1 MSTRPRSTSP
11 AAATVADVAR
21 LAGVSAMTVSRVVN
35 GDPGVR
41 PERRQAVQAAIAA
54 LNYRP
59 NPAARR
65 LAGRDLVRLGV
76 LCPHPGAGYLSALL
90 VGLLGPASLAHV
102 QLIVEPGGDHTD
114 PCDTAGRLIA
124 AGVDGL
130 ILAPPLCDAP
140 ELIALIAR
148 QGLPAVA
155 VASGRP
161 DARLNAVGI
170 DERAAAAEMTRH
182 LLALGHRRI
191 GFIGGDAA
199 LSASALRLQGHL
211 EALAEAG
218 LARDESLLAQGR
230 YSYRSGLDAAE
241 ALLADPAHRPSAVFA
256 SNDDMAAATV
266 AVAHRLGL
274 DVPGDLTV
282 AGFDDTAIAT
292 TIWPELTT
300 IHQPIAQMAERAV
313 ALLVQQ
319 VRGRAEAGSAA
330 PAHERLPHTLVRRQ
344 SDAAPRRRPA
354 PLPASSPTSPTSAST
369 AAAPSARGHKPKRD
383 AQRA

>member
-1 MSTRPRSTSP
+1 MSPRPRSTSP

-41 PERRQAVQAAIAA
+41 PERRAAVQAAIAA

-102 QLIVEPGGDHTD
+102 QLIVEPGGDPAD
-114 PCDTAGRLIA
+114 ALATAEGLVA

-140 ELIALIAR
+140 DLIEWVAR
-148 QGLPAVA
+148 HGLPAVA

-161 DARLNAVGI
+161 DARLHAVGI

-191 GFIGGDAA
+191 GFIGGDAE
-199 LSASALRLQGHL
+199 LSASALRLEGHL

-218 LARDESLLAQGR
+218 LARDEALLAPGR

-241 ALLADPAHRPSAVFA
+241 ALLADPAHRPTAVFA

-300 IHQPIAQMAERAV
+300 IRQPIAQMAERAV
-313 ALLVQQ
+313 TLLVQQ
-319 VRGRAEAGSAA
+319 VRGRGEASS
-330 PAHERLPHTLVRRQ
+330 PPVHERLPHTLVRRQ

-354 PLPASSPTSPTSAST
+354 PLPAPAPARSSTSAST
-369 AAAPSARGHKPKRD
+369 PAAPSAKGHRPRRD
-383 AQRA
+383 THRA